1 MSTVM
6 GQIASVSV
14 EIGGKEITFETGKLA
29 KQADGAVVM
38 RSGDTMVLATAVGR
52 PEAREG
58 ADFFPLTIDVEER
71 AYAAG
76 KIPGGFFK
84 REGRATER
92 ATLTARMIDRP
103 IRPLWPKGFR
113 NEVQVICTVLSADL
127 VTPHDILCINGASA
141 ALMISPLPFFGPVG
155 AVRVGRIDGEFVLN
169 PTHEQNFEETSLDLI
184 VVGTKDGLTMVEAG
198 ADEVPEDVLLEAL
211 DLAHQEIRKL
221 CEAQEDLR
229 RQVGKAKWLDQE
241 LTAELEESQGH
252 AVWES
257 LQAKGLR
264 EGSAIIEELED
275 ELAPELSMDSTEED
289 ITRRMQVRASLAA
302 VLEKQRLA
310 AVEGPV
316 REQFGD
322 DLRGLTEAEQDSKEL
337 KSAKRHLLFERI
349 VESVELPFPVGPAT
363 VDGEGPVVKDSVTK
377 SYVKKAAEAIYKD
390 LVRKKIAIDKRRPDG
405 RGTDEIRPIENEVT
419 VSPRAHGSALFQ
431 RGQTQILTL
440 CTLGTAKEGQRIDD
454 LSLETDRRY
463 MHHYNFPPYS
473 VGETGFMRGPK
484 RRDIGH
490 GALAQRALEAMIPP
504 AEDFPYT
511 IRLVS
516 ETLESNGSSS
526 MGSVCGSTLAL
537 MDAGVPIKAPVSGI
551 AMGLVK
557 EGDDYVI
564 LTDIQGAEDHLGD
577 MDFKVA
583 GTKDGITAL
592 QMDIKITGVTQEIMR
607 GALDQAKQARIFILD
622 RMLEALP
629 EARTELAPHAPRISS
644 IQINPDFIGMVIGK
658 GGETIRSLESEYDVQ
673 IDIEEDGTILVY
685 ATEGTKADA
694 AIAAIAALT
703 KEPEVGD
710 TFTGKVVKTTQ
721 FGAFVE
727 LKKGT
732 DGLLHVSNVGP
743 GRVAHIEDVMQRGDI
758 VDVLVQEVDK
768 ARGRIGLKLVHKHE
782 DGRLV
787 EPEELI
793 ERAKSAPP
801 RPPEE
806 ERPAPRRRPWPQPRP
821 APRLGSDPRGRREPP
836 PQFLALS
843 DGRRNGVAVGV
854 ADQPLAVGDR
864 DRLGAA
870 VDAELRED
878 PLNVCCDRLLADHEL
893 GGDLPLALA
902 AREQH
907 EHLAL
912 ARRQNRR
919 RTRSL
924 VPHRAKPVAWLSP
937 QERPDAIGQLLG
949 VERLQDV
956 VVRSDQK
963 TSDPIEGF
971 RARPR
976 HEHDRDGFAVGVA
989 QLSADLVA
997 GHPRQVDVQNH
1008 ERRSH
1013 CARHVERVVATRRL
1027 VHGAVDS
1034 QQRFDDERAAAVVIV
1049 DDQHRAAATR
1059 SAFQLLLVVPQ
1070 VRG

>member
-6 GQIASVSV
+6 GQIASVTA

-155 AVRVGRIDGEFVLN
+155 AVRVGRIDGELVLN
-169 PTHEQNFEETSLDLI
+169 PTHEQNFEESSLDLI

-229 RQVGKAKWLDQE
+229 NQVGKAKWLDQE
-241 LTAELEESQGH
+241 LTSELEESQGH
-252 AVWES
+252 AIWES
-257 LQAKGLR
+257 IQAKGLR
-264 EGSAIIEELED
+264 EGAAIIEEIED
-275 ELAPELSMDSTEED
+275 QLAPELSMDSTEED

-316 REQFGD
+316 REQFGE
-322 DLRGLTEAEQDSKEL
+322 DLQALTEAEQDSKEL

-349 VESVELPFPVGPAT
+349 IETVELPFPVGPAT
-363 VDGEGPVVKDSVTK
+363 VDGESPVVKDSQTK

-390 LVRKKIAIDKRRPDG
+390 LVRKKIAIEKRRPDG
-405 RGTDEIRPIENEVT
+405 RGTDEIRAIECEVT

-694 AIAAIAALT
+694 AISAIAALT

-743 GRVAHIEDVMQRGDI
+743 GRVAHIEDVMSRGDV

-806 ERPAPRRRPWPQPRP
+806 ERPRRDGDRGRSRGPRR
-821 APRLGSDPRGRREPP
+821 D
-836 PQFLALS
+836 
-843 DGRRNGVAVGV
+843 
-854 ADQPLAVGDR
+854 
-864 DRLGAA
+864 
-870 VDAELRED
+870 
-878 PLNVCCDRLLADHEL
+878 
-893 GGDLPLALA
+893 
-902 AREQH
+902 
-907 EHLAL
+907 
-912 ARRQNRR
+912 
-919 RTRSL
+919 
-924 VPHRAKPVAWLSP
+924 
-937 QERPDAIGQLLG
+937 
-949 VERLQDV
+949 
-956 VVRSDQK
+956 
-963 TSDPIEGF
+963 
-971 RARPR
+971 
-976 HEHDRDGFAVGVA
+976 
-989 QLSADLVA
+989 
-997 GHPRQVDVQNH
+997 
-1008 ERRSH
+1008 
-1013 CARHVERVVATRRL
+1013 
-1027 VHGAVDS
+1027 
-1034 QQRFDDERAAAVVIV
+1034 
-1049 DDQHRAAATR
+1049 
-1059 SAFQLLLVVPQ
+1059 
-1070 VRG
+1070 